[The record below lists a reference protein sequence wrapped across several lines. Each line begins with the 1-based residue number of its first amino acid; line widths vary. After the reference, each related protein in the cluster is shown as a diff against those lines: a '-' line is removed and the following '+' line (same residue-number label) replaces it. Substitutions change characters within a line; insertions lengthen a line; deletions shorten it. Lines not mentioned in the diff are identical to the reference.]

1 MSNKKLIYIAGPT
14 AVGKTALSVS
24 VAQALQT
31 EIISCDARQCYHEM
45 TIGTGVPSQEER
57 KGIPHHFI
65 QNISIH
71 QPFDAGV
78 FEREGLKLLK
88 KLFKKYDH
96 VVMVGGSGLYAKAL
110 MEGLDKFPEIT
121 SKASSKVKLLYQ
133 DQGLEGLQKLLKK
146 IDPLYYKTVD
156 LNNFSRLLRAL
167 EVWETVKKPYSSFL
181 GQSKKKRPFSTH
193 TLLLEMPR
201 PQLYEKI
208 NFRVERMVEAGLEIE
223 AQRLYSN
230 KNLPALQTLG
240 YQEWFKH
247 FEGKYSFKETIE
259 EIKKNSRRYA
269 KRQITWFNRLE
280 AYEISMQ
287 IQIKGIKMGL
297 NTVKNLA
304 LDLC

>member
-14 AVGKTALSVS
+14 AVGKTVLSIS
-24 VAQALQT
+24 LAQALQT
-31 EIISCDARQCYHEM
+31 EIISCDARQCYQEM
-45 TIGTGVPSQEER
+45 TIGTAVPSMEER
-57 KGIPHHFI
+57 KGVPHHFI
-65 QNISIH
+65 QNKSIH
-71 QPFDAGV
+71 QPFDAGA

-88 KLFKKYDH
+88 KLFQKYDH

-110 MEGLDKFPEIT
+110 IEGLDKFPEIT
-121 SKASSKVKLLYQ
+121 TKAVSRVKFLYQ

-193 TLLLEMPR
+193 TLLLKMPR

-240 YQEWFKH
+240 YREWFKH
-247 FEGKYSFKETIE
+247 FEGKYSLKDTIE

-280 AYEISMQ
+280 AHEISMK
-287 IQIKGIKMGL
+287 IQIKGIKIGL
-297 NTVKNLA
+297 NTVKKLA
-304 LDLC
+304 QDLS

>member
-45 TIGTGVPSQEER
+45 TIGTGVPSQEEM

-65 QNISIH
+65 QNKSIH
-71 QPFDAGV
+71 QSFDAGA

-88 KLFKKYDH
+88 KLFQKYDH

-110 MEGLDKFPEIT
+110 IEGLDKFPEIT
-121 SKASSKVKLLYQ
+121 KKAVSRVKFLYQ

-167 EVWETVKKPYSSFL
+167 EEWETVKKPYSSFL
-181 GQSKKKRPFSTH
+181 GKYKKKRPFSTH
-193 TLLLEMPR
+193 TLVLKMPR

-230 KNLPALQTLG
+230 KNLRALQTLG
-240 YQEWFKH
+240 YREWFKH
-247 FEGKYSFKETIE
+247 FEGEYSLKETIE

-269 KRQITWFNRLE
+269 KRQITWFNGLE

-287 IQIKGIKMGL
+287 IQIKGIKTGL